1 MRKEV
6 FRTKSMVNRCIC
18 FEHLIRSASIVGAG
32 VALKF
37 VHKQK
42 KTFSAFGIFPH
53 PIIFPHLQPPRM
65 IKVIMF
71 AYILVNARLQILV
84 SR

>member
-1 MRKEV
+1 MKLQLMQLSENKNKANGYMRKEV

-18 FEHLIRSASIVGAG
+18 FKHLIRSASIVGAG

-53 PIIFPHLQPPRM
+53 PIIFPHL
-65 IKVIMF
+65 
-71 AYILVNARLQILV
+71 
-84 SR
+84 